1 VRSITA
7 ARGSR
12 PPKAEPLKMGVHR
25 VDDFE
30 FLYLTPDYGTECSLA
45 LKNKNMSDPKKSNI
59 QRGNGFLIAGILS
72 AIGAS
77 ICCIGP
83 LALLALGVS
92 GAWIGSLTA
101 LAPYRPIFIALTL
114 LFLGSAFYRLY
125 LERPVCSPGSACANP
140 RTLKRQRLGFWI
152 VAIVW
157 RGPAC
162 MEEVGKP
169 VFERHEVQYA
179 ERRHDKQT
187 AESFRIEGSWLR
199 GAEVDHLSLE
209 EAREIAETS
218 VASATKDGLVSVEEA
233 AQIKSDIEAYFR
245 KELVKFRTRE
255 ELLQDTRSKFPGAV
269 LNIYE
274 KRVGTERTAA
284 VRERGIQNPFDHAD
298 QEETSSCCP

>member
-1 VRSITA
+1 MNNFTNPETISFYDVPLVCGA
-7 ARGSR
+7 APTIGCGSR
-12 PPKAEPLKMGVHR
+12 AKPLV
-25 VDDFE
+25 VDLEQQPSIKEAWLDR
-30 FLYLTPDYGTECSLA
+30 TGT
-45 LKNKNMSDPKKSNI
+45 
-59 QRGNGFLIAGILS
+59 
-72 AIGAS
+72 
-77 ICCIGP
+77 
-83 LALLALGVS
+83 
-92 GAWIGSLTA
+92 
-101 LAPYRPIFIALTL
+101 
-114 LFLGSAFYRLY
+114 
-125 LERPVCSPGSACANP
+125 
-140 RTLKRQRLGFWI
+140 I